1 VRLALPDGHQR
12 RHVVE
17 ALGAAGL
24 AFEGYDESRSERRPV
39 SPLEGLE
46 VKVIRPHDMPQLV
59 ATGEIDLA
67 VTGRDCLLEHLYR
80 FPSSPVEEIQDLQRG
95 QYNLSAVVSDELPV
109 STIGE
114 ALDMW
119 RSQGKPVLRIA
130 AEYPGLADHYAR
142 SRHMWRYQIIPIAG
156 ASEGY
161 VPEDAELLI
170 EGTETGR
177 TLAENGLK
185 AIDLLFRSTTCVIA
199 RKGGALRGRRRQVLD
214 EVVAALR
221 SSSEAAEPV

>member
-1 VRLALPDGHQR
+1 MALPDGHQQ

-17 ALGAAGL
+17 ALSAAGL
-24 AFEGYDESRSERRPV
+24 EFEGYDMSRTERRPV
-39 SPLEGLE
+39 SPLAGLE
-46 VKVIRPHDMPQLV
+46 IKVIRPQDMPQLV

-95 QYNLSAVVSDELPV
+95 QYNLSAVVSEELPV

-114 ALDMW
+114 ALDLW
-119 RSQGKPVLRIA
+119 RSQGKTSIRIA
-130 AEYPGLADHYAR
+130 SEYPGLADHYAR
-142 SRHMWRYQIIPIAG
+142 SRHLWRYQIIPIAG

-185 AIDLLFRSTTCVIA
+185 AIDLLFRSTTCLIA
-199 RKGGALRGRRRQVLD
+199 RKGAALSGQRREVFD
-214 EVVAALR
+214 ELVAALR
-221 SSSEAAEPV
+221 RLAEAVEPV